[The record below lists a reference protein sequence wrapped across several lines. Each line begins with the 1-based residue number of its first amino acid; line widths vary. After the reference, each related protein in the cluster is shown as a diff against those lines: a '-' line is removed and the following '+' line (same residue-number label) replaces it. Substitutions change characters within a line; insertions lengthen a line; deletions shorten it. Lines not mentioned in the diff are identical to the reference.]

1 MYPHLK
7 GKFTPK
13 SKVLINSHPKNESTK
28 VLLKWDCMRILV
40 KDKLVSASTIH
51 VIPEDLGS
59 NRKKNIFFWRIF
71 GTPKFVVF
79 RYK

>member
-13 SKVLINSHPKNESTK
+13 SKVLINSQPKNESTK
-28 VLLKWDCMRILV
+28 VLKLNCLCILV

-51 VIPEDLGS
+51 VIPEDPYLRPWI
-59 NRKKNIFFWRIF
+59 NRKK
-71 GTPKFVVF
+71 
-79 RYK
+79 